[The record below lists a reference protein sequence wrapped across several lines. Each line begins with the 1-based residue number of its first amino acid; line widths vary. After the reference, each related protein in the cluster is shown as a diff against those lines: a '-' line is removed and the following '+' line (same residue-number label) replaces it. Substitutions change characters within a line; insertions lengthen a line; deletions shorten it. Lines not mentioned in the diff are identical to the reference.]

1 MYQLAGQAVE
11 DPNTNLQ
18 EVVCFSLVPTSLCF
32 HVLLFPESPSSHIS
46 SFFSHGFFQHHLLCL
61 PPPVNAPVP
70 RLQHY
75 LPISIILVAIVSGIY
90 LPLH

>member
-61 PPPVNAPVP
+61 PSPVNAPVP